1 MFIEEELGRG
11 YFDYTVPNLVRALI
25 GGFTKNIALFHKP
38 DGSGY
43 RFLSEQIQKIDPIN
57 PQIAS
62 RLSKAFTS
70 YELIDDTMR
79 SLMSGTVCELLQKNL
94 SPGVREILEKVIIQH
109 Q

>member
-1 MFIEEELGRG
+1 MERG

-25 GGFTKNIALFHKP
+25 GGFTKNIALFHTP

-43 RFLSEQIQKIDPIN
+43 RFFSEQIQKIDPIN

-62 RLSKAFTS
+62 RLSKAFSS
-70 YELIDDTMR
+70 YELIDDMMR
-79 SLMSGTVCELLQKNL
+79 DLMSEVIYELLKETL
-94 SPGVREILEKVIIQH
+94 SSGVREILEKVIISH

>member
-1 MFIEEELGRG
+1 MERG

-25 GGFTKNIALFHKP
+25 GGFTKNIALFHTP

-43 RFLSEQIQKIDPIN
+43 RFLSEQIQKIDSIN

-62 RLSKAFTS
+62 RLSKAFSS
-70 YELIDDTMR
+70 YELLDDTMR
-79 SLMSGTVCELLQKNL
+79 SRMSDVIRELLKKNL
-94 SPGVREILEKVIIQH
+94 SSGVREILEKVIVQH